1 MMMKHLTDLEVLEVL
16 VGEKDAKALLQDGL
30 GRIANA
36 AANLT
41 HSEIRVNSQGCSDV
55 TRCYDLQGPLA
66 KIAAAMELQT
76 RILSLPLSEAPMMN
90 RPEAAEAWIRS
101 RIGRLSYEVFYVL
114 YLDSSHRLISGEEA
128 FRGTLNQTA
137 VYPREVIRRSLDLDA
152 AAVIFAHNHPS
163 GAAEPSRADEL
174 LTENLRKSLA
184 SIGVEVLDH
193 LIVAGPVCVSLA
205 RRGCF
210 AI

>member
-1 MMMKHLTDLEVLEVL
+1 M
-16 VGEKDAKALLQDGL
+16 
-30 GRIANA
+30 
-36 AANLT
+36 
-41 HSEIRVNSQGCSDV
+41 
-55 TRCYDLQGPLA
+55 
-66 KIAAAMELQT
+66 
-76 RILSLPLSEAPMMN
+76 
-90 RPEAAEAWIRS
+90 
-101 RIGRLSYEVFYVL
+101 
-114 YLDSSHRLISGEEA
+114 
-128 FRGTLNQTA
+128 NQTA